1 MHHKGGSDMTMSRIT
16 RHHAHTG
23 SGRKRTD
30 ASLLKDVIGSM
41 THFDRQ
47 AAEKAKMP
55 GVTTMFLS
63 IAEEEQKQ
71 FEVIRA
77 LRRRAGAGTRPA
89 GTIWSMISALKRRE
103 DRLLKKI
110 GAKTDEVEAL
120 RIAMDI
126 EMESIRF
133 YVKLL
138 RETEAPAHKEIVGSL
153 LKEENSSST
162 RHSRTPAS
170 SSLILQAGICGTNR
184 ASRTAAPPGH
194 NETSGPVPR
203 GIVDYFIS

>member
-1 MHHKGGSDMTMSRIT
+1 MTMSRIT
-16 RHHAHTG
+16 HHHAHTG

-41 THFDRQ
+41 THFYRQ
-47 AAEKAKMP
+47 AAEKAQIL
-55 GVTTMFLS
+55 GVRTMFLS

-77 LRRRAGAGTRPA
+77 LRRRAGAGTRPS
-89 GTIWSMISALKRRE
+89 GTVRSMISGLKRRE
-103 DRLLKKI
+103 DRLLKRI

-138 RETEAPAHKEIVGSL
+138 RETEAPVHKEIVGSL
-153 LKEENSSST
+153 LKEEQQRYTAFENTCLFLSD
-162 RHSRTPAS
+162 PAGWYMWNEQS
-170 SSLILQAGICGTNR
+170 FTDGGTSW
-184 ASRTAAPPGH
+184 A
-194 NETSGPVPR
+194 
-203 GIVDYFIS
+203 